1 MINFN
6 WEYES
11 RRDFLFL
18 QADQEEQYQRLKQE
32 INEEENRLPAR
43 ITVLKEEKHEP
54 ESNTLA
60 LRRID

>member
-1 MINFN
+1 MINFD

-11 RRDFLFL
+11 HRDFVFL
-18 QADQEEQYQRLKQE
+18 QADLEDQYQQLKQE
-32 INEEENRLPAR
+32 INEEEHRLPAR